1 MGKCVLQDQQSLAR
15 AEVHAGHGPDPP
27 LLHHQVELEQS
38 RPLQAGD
45 AGQDLAGDL
54 QERPRQAL
62 LRGELLLRE
71 LGHGEALR
79 VAEQVEQTE
88 LDVEH
93 VGVVGVEDLAVGLD
107 ELLTAGRT
115 EPLLLLLGDGLRH
128 LGIGHLVI
136 AWRGLRVALRTQPL
150 TLTV

>member
-1 MGKCVLQDQQSLAR
+1 MGKCVLQDQQSLGR
-15 AEVHAGHGPDPP
+15 TEVHAGHGPDPP

-38 RPLQAGD
+38 RPLEAGD

-62 LRGELLLRE
+62 LGGELLLRE

-79 VAEQVEQTE
+79 VTEEVEQTE

-93 VGVVGVEDLAVGLD
+93 VSVVGMEDLAVGLD
-107 ELLTAGRT
+107 ELLTAGRG
-115 EPLLLLLGDGLRH
+115 EPFLLLPSDRLRH
-128 LGIGHLVI
+128 LRIGHLVV
-136 AWRGLRVALRTQPL
+136 AGRGL
-150 TLTV
+150 